1 MSVLLKTSLL
11 LLMHTLALAFA
22 VFFLWQQQ
30 QHYIAMQHAAVIE
43 IQSGS
48 AFLLL
53 PLLLPLLHLIS
64 IATRRYTN
72 KAAAVKARKMQS
84 RVFIALTLGLPLT
97 GFIANQY
104 LLWQLKQHGYQQ
116 CEAVHYGNRAI
127 FTTYSKNIALCPA
140 A

>member
-1 MSVLLKTSLL
+1 MAILLKTCLL
-11 LLMHTLALAFA
+11 LLMHTLAVAFA
-22 VFFLWQQQ
+22 LFYLWLLQ
-30 QHYIAMQHAAVIE
+30 QHYVAMQQAEAVD

-53 PLLLPLLHLIS
+53 PLLLPLLHLLS
-64 IATRRYTN
+64 IAARRYTN

-84 RVFIALTLGLPLT
+84 WVFIALVLGLPLS
-97 GFIANQY
+97 GFFANQY

-116 CEAVHYGNRAI
+116 CPTEHYGSRAK
-127 FTTYSKNIALCPA
+127 FTTYSKDIGLCPA

>member
-11 LLMHTLALAFA
+11 LLMHTLAVAFA
-22 VFFLWQQQ
+22 VFFLWLQQ
-30 QHYIAMQHAAVIE
+30 QHYAAIQHAAVVE

-53 PLLLPLLHLIS
+53 PLLLPLLHLMS
-64 IATRRYTN
+64 ITVKRYPN
-72 KAAAVKARKMQS
+72 KAVAVKSRKMQR
-84 RVFIALTLGLPLT
+84 RVFVALILGLPLI

-104 LLWQLKQHGYQQ
+104 LLWQLEQHGYQQ
-116 CEAVHYGNRAI
+116 CEAAHYGSRAI
-127 FTTYSKNIALCPA
+127 FTTYSKDLALCPA

>member
-1 MSVLLKTSLL
+1 MSALLKTSLL

-22 VFFLWQQQ
+22 VFFLWLQQ
-30 QHYIAMQHAAVIE
+30 QHYAAMQHAAVVE

-64 IATRRYTN
+64 IAARRYTN

-104 LLWQLKQHGYQQ
+104 LLWQLKQQGYQQ
-116 CEAVHYGNRAI
+116 CKAAHYASRSV
-127 FTTYSKNIALCPA
+127 FTTYSKDVTLCPA